1 MAKIFVTFSLIL
13 SHAMETD
20 FVPFDWIRMLLG
32 EQPPAYLLEVVLKCV
47 IVFCLL
53 LLVMRLMGKRG
64 QNNLSPMQQL
74 LLVALGSAAG
84 DVLIYPTVALAY
96 AALVLFTVT
105 LLTIALEKWGQHSQR
120 IRDYM
125 ESRPTVLVTD
135 GTIDHDALRRERTT
149 PRELRAELR
158 IAGARSL
165 SQVRYAILEMTG
177 EFSVFLNDVKPE
189 KEDLLDDIFNEEA
202 RTSRHSSQSVKQ

>member
-1 MAKIFVTFSLIL
+1 
-13 SHAMETD
+13 METD
-20 FVPFDWIRMLLG
+20 FIPFDWLRVFLG
-32 EQPPAYLLEVVLKCV
+32 EQPPAYLLEVALKCV

-64 QNNLSPMQQL
+64 QNNLSPMQQML
-74 LLVALGSAAG
+74 MIALGSAAG
-84 DVLIYPTVALAY
+84 DVLLYPTVALVY
-96 AALVLFTVT
+96 AALVLFGVT
-105 LLTIALEKWGQHSQR
+105 FLTIGLEKWGQHSLHV
-120 IRDYM
+120 RDYM
-125 ESRPTVLVTD
+125 ESHPTLLVTD

-177 EFSVFLNDVKPE
+177 EFSVFLNDHEPDD
-189 KEDLLDDIFNEEA
+189 EDLLDDVVSKQGA
-202 RTSRHSSQSVKQ
+202 GSQRSQQRAAAAKA

>member
-1 MAKIFVTFSLIL
+1 
-13 SHAMETD
+13 METD
-20 FVPFDWIRMLLG
+20 FVPFDWLRILLG
-32 EQPPAYLLEVVLKCV
+32 EQPPAYLLEVALKCV

-64 QNNLSPMQQL
+64 QNNLSPMQQM

-105 LLTIALEKWGQHSQR
+105 LLTMGLENWSQHSR
-120 IRDYM
+120 HVRDYM

-135 GTIDHDALRRERTT
+135 GAIDHDALRRERTT

-158 IAGARSL
+158 VAGARSL
-165 SQVRYAILEMTG
+165 SQVRYAILEVTG

-189 KEDLLDDIFNEEA
+189 DEDLLDDIFNEEGTA
-202 RTSRHSSQSVKQ
+202 SSRSLRRKKNKGSPPKQQRGVE